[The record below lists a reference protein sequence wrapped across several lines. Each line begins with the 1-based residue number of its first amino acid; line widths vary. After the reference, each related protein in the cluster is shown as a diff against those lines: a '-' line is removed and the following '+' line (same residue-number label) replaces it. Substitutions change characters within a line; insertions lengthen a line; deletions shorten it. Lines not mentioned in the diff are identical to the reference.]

1 MKQRDVTE
9 REKVNKVE
17 VVHHERS
24 SELIFE
30 KFSKFTRVDMVH
42 HERSSKLIF
51 EKFSKFTLSKVSSL
65 LLSLTFR
72 FSKVSS
78 LLNSLQNATVE
89 LNF

>member
-17 VVHHERS
+17 VVHYERS

-30 KFSKFTRVDMVH
+30 KFSKFTRVDMVY
-42 HERSSKLIF
+42 HERSSELTF
-51 EKFSKFTLSKVSSL
+51 EKVSSL

-78 LLNSLQNATVE
+78 LLNSLQNTTVE

>member
-1 MKQRDVTE
+1 LYNTEYMKQRDVTE

-42 HERSSKLIF
+42 HERSSELTF
-51 EKFSKFTLSKVSSL
+51 EKVSSL
-65 LLSLTFR
+65 LHSLTFR

-78 LLNSLQNATVE
+78 LLNSLQNTTVE